1 MKTDESFFSNN
12 DRIFIELEELKLQKQ
27 DDAEKIKALS
37 EENAWL
43 LEQIKELSRNRFGK
57 KSERWESQEQ
67 LKFNE
72 AECESVK
79 SDFSESAKQE
89 REDAEEIE
97 VPAHKRKRGHRKPL
111 PESLPREIIK
121 LELPIEEQV
130 ASNGTR

>member
-1 MKTDESFFSNN
+1 MKTDESFFSGD
-12 DRIFIELEELKLQKQ
+12 DRIFIELEELKVQKRQ
-27 DDAEKIKALS
+27 DAEKIQALS

-72 AECESVK
+72 AEYESVK
-79 SDFSESAKQE
+79 PDFSESAKAE
-89 REDAEEIE
+89 REEAEEEIT

-121 LELPIEEQV
+121 IELPIQEQV
-130 ASNGTR
+130 SAD